1 MPKPT
6 PSTDVRARGFTLVEL
21 LVAMTVLL
29 ILLGIVFTAFT
40 GALDQQRDTES
51 TVSLESSLR
60 RTSQIIT
67 QDLRNSAYGLVT
79 SQPYVSADTSISIAR
94 LTDTAVHSV
103 TGPDTLFHTATTV
116 GVITPS
122 SFSWPV
128 GTRFLLINPTASQ
141 QTATTHVLSTAV
153 TTGGVVNLV
162 HATTTNT
169 ICYSPNNLVQRVN
182 LVGYSLNA
190 TQRILYRNSQ
200 GTETPLAYGVSG
212 FTVTYID
219 TAGTTYTRMQD
230 VPASATLAR
239 VGLRLDMQRTERG
252 RVKTRS
258 LSSSIE
264 IPKVF
269 TLTNSPLKYVMPN
282 SSVTC

>member
-29 ILLGIVFTAFT
+29 ILLGLVFTAFT

-79 SQPYVSADTSISIAR
+79 SEPYVSAGTSISIAR

-116 GVITPS
+116 SVITPS

-141 QTATTHVLSTAV
+141 QTATTHELSTAV

-162 HATTTNT
+162 HDPTKNT

-182 LVGYSLNA
+182 LVGYRLDA
-190 TQRILYRNSQ
+190 TERILYRNSQ

-219 TAGTTYTRMQD
+219 TAGTAYTRMQD

-282 SSVTC
+282 PSVTC